1 MIMIMRGDD
10 VLHSHDPQEDGRDG
24 EGCMPGTPYPKEQMH
39 RIAYTKLSERQI
51 ADKLSTVAVSG
62 PTSISPL
69 SDVFAGKSVR
79 IVTDKG
85 PALTYTFGRTNR
97 LSVAENGGGAVE
109 AGYGALTLSSVAFF
123 SHMIPGTQRG
133 YAVVIDQDTNLATV
147 FELWFSGYQDS
158 REVQR
163 EIYYGYVEQPSQ
175 QAPKTR
181 HVTTNRVE
189 GKGFYWKQD
198 NGAETLE
205 FYPSAAYSHF
215 VELSRLGGELG
226 FCGPSDYIKIND
238 DLYVY
243 TRTEC
248 EFSGTF
254 TLYVM
259 DVNRVEQIG
268 VRLGFDANDVL
279 EYYVFRGKG
288 EWLGQLAEF
297 EKFGDESGAPVP
309 AAAGG
314 ETPPKGARRVYR
326 PLRTMPKMS
335 KAEVDAA
342 VAKKTTA
349 FAPGGV
355 MAGNRGPTTGWL
367 ASKTL
372 TLRYDNAPAMEYR
385 FDDAETLRWRKEAD
399 SSWTKARYQAWESM
413 PGVILFGHLLEGAPN
428 HDGHSIVADFHNG
441 LVTCFNG
448 YLNTPYFANEA
459 GVKTQFG
466 VIEMEGLTPPKYRRH
481 QFTDEMVGRAVSQNY
496 QPGLT
501 SMHLYSTPHSLSWII
516 FTESGAGGLEWSGPA
531 AYVKIRD
538 GLYFLYWLE
547 EACNGTLGTI
557 LVNLHTMC
565 DAGIGYHC
573 GEEGLSMSAVGAHE
587 RHAGRFDVVRFYQVK
602 A

>member
-1 MIMIMRGDD
+1 
-10 VLHSHDPQEDGRDG
+10 
-24 EGCMPGTPYPKEQMH
+24 MPGTPYPKEQMH
-39 RIAYTKLSERQI
+39 RIAYTKLSEREI
-51 ADKLSTVAVSG
+51 ADKLSTVAVRG
-62 PTSISPL
+62 PMSVSPL
-69 SDVFAGKSVR
+69 SDVFAGKSIP

-85 PALTYTFGRTNR
+85 PALTYRFGPTNR

-109 AGYGALTLSSVAFF
+109 AGYGALTLGSVAFF

-133 YAVVIDQDTNLATV
+133 YAVVIDQDTNLTTV
-147 FELWFSGYQDS
+147 FELWFSGYQDN
-158 REVQR
+158 REAQR
-163 EIYYGYVEQPSQ
+163 EIYYGYIEEPGQ

-238 DLYVY
+238 DLYIY

-248 EFSGTF
+248 EFSGIF

-268 VRLGFDANDVL
+268 MRLGFDANDIL

-288 EWLGQLAEF
+288 EWLGQLAQF
-297 EKFGDESGAPVP
+297 EKFGDENGAPVP
-309 AAAGG
+309 AAAAGQ
-314 ETPPKGARRVYR
+314 TPAKGARRVYR

-335 KAEVDAA
+335 KAEVDVA

-349 FAPGGV
+349 FAPGG
-355 MAGNRGPTTGWL
+355 MMSGNAAPTTAWL
-367 ASKTL
+367 AGKTL

-385 FDDAETLRWRKEAD
+385 FDDAETLRWRKEGD
-399 SSWTKARYQAWESM
+399 SSWSKARYQAWESM

-428 HDGHSIVADFHNG
+428 HDGHSVVVDFHQG

-459 GVKTQFG
+459 GVKTLFG
-466 VIEMEGLTPPKYRRH
+466 VIEMEGLTPPKYNRH
-481 QFTDEMVGRAVSQNY
+481 QFTDEMVGRAVTWNY
-496 QPGLT
+496 QAGLT

-547 EACNGTLGTI
+547 EACNGTLGTL
-557 LVNLHTMC
+557 LVNIRTMH

-573 GEEGLSMSAVGAHE
+573 GEEGLSMSQVGAHA
-587 RHAGRFDVVRFYQVK
+587 RHAGRFDVMRFYQVK